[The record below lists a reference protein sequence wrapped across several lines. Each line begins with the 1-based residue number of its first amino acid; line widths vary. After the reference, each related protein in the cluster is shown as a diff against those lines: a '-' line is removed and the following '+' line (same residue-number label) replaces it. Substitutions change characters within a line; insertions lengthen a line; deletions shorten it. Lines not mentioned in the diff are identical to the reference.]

1 MEQMQDIIS
10 TDNQSADP
18 NAEIKTRLA
27 NLLINRVTLSECL
40 NVIRDACV
48 QRSSDIIDKASEEDM
63 KLILKDIEAFENP
76 PEQQDANPSVE
87 TSGPSVGTSG
97 PSVGTSG
104 STGSSGSGGQPDIT
118 PSGESGPMA

>member
-1 MEQMQDIIS
+1 MQDIIS

-18 NAEIKTRLA
+18 NAELKTRLA

-48 QRSSDIIDKASEEDM
+48 QRSSDIIDKASEQDM
-63 KLILKDIEAFENP
+63 EAILKDIEAFENP

-118 PSGESGPMA
+118 PIGESGPMA